1 MLIVGE
7 RINSSRP
14 EIAEAI
20 ASRDRGFIQGEAK
33 AQAEAGAHYID
44 VNAGAFF
51 EKEVEYLKWTMEVV
65 QEVCDL
71 PLCLDS
77 PDAKVIREVLPWAR
91 ITPMVNSITLEPAR
105 LEGILPL
112 VADLQTKVIGL
123 CQSEDMM
130 ADSTAAKV
138 DLAGRLVEKVKLAG
152 IPVDDLYL
160 DPLVYPLGTDTRSAM
175 ATLDAIALIM
185 REFPRVHTICGL
197 TNVSHG
203 LPKRKLIN
211 RTFLIAAIIRGLD
224 GAIMDPTDKELY
236 GSLRAAVAVAG
247 QDEYCLEY
255 IEAFRAGRLG

>member
-7 RINSSRP
+7 RINSSRKR
-14 EIAEAI
+14 IAEAI
-20 ASRDRGFIQGEAK
+20 ASRDRDFIQGEAK

-44 VNAGAFF
+44 VNAGAFIG
-51 EKEVEYLKWTMEVV
+51 EEAEYLKWTMEAV

-77 PDAKVIREVLPWAR
+77 PDAEVIQQVLPLAR
-91 ITPMVNSITLEPAR
+91 ATPMVNSITLEPAR

-112 VADLQTKVIGL
+112 VAALKAKVVGL
-123 CQSEDMM
+123 CQSEEVM
-130 ADSTAAKV
+130 ADSAAAKV
-138 DLAGRLVEKVKLAG
+138 ELAGRLVEKVKLAG
-152 IPVDDLYL
+152 IPLDDLYL

-185 REFPRVHTICGL
+185 QEFPGVHTICGL

-203 LPKRKLIN
+203 LPSRKLIN

-224 GAIMDPTDKELY
+224 GAILDPTDKELY
-236 GSLRAAVAVAG
+236 GALRAAVAVAG
-247 QDEYCLEY
+247 RDEYCMEY
-255 IEAFRAGRLG
+255 IQAFRAGRLG